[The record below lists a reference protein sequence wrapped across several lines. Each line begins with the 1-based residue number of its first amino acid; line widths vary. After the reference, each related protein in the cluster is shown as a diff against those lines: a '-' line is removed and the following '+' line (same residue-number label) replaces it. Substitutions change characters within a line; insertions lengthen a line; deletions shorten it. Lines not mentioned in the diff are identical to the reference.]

1 MGFINRA
8 GLECRRRKLSH
19 SDGSLFSSK
28 AASHLAFFLVPK
40 HIIPFLCSL
49 LFQSVRHCHR
59 IYFDLQVV
67 LVILCRL
74 LGFGTLKSAGTT
86 TRTR

>member
-28 AASHLAFFLVPK
+28 AASHLALFSRSEAHYSFLMQPS
-40 HIIPFLCSL
+40 F
-49 LFQSVRHCHR
+49 SVRHCHR